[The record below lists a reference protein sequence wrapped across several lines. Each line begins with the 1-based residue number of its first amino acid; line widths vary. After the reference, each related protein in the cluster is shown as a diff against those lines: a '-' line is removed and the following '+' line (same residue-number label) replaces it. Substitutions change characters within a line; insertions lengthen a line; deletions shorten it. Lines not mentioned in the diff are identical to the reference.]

1 MSFAIGLGGIVVALV
16 FLTAAVYKGWSILY
30 SSIIS
35 VIIIA
40 VTNGLNLYEALT
52 VNYVSSFTSYAAS
65 YFILF
70 CEGAMLGKLY
80 DASGAAWKIGKT
92 VVDKCGTKFAL
103 IGYIAVA
110 AVLEYGGI
118 STFVICFVLLPLAKP
133 IFKETGTPWYMWP
146 AITIVPIIGPELM
159 TPGGL
164 QSHNIIPTQ
173 ILGTDLTAAP
183 VMGVVFT
190 VVCTLCG
197 SSSAPKMWSG
207 SAIPCLLWMRQTPAW
222 TGRTPPISSQPSS
235 LSWSVW
241 CLSTLQNS
249 LRSTAWAS
257 VSSCVFSFSTAAS
270 LPASWFPR

>member
-52 VNYVSSFTSYAAS
+52 VNYVSSFTSHAAS

-118 STFVICFVLLPLAKP
+118 STFVICFVSASPGQAYFQRPGPPLVWAGHHDCTDYRAGIDDSRWSTEP
-133 IFKETGTPWYMWP
+133 
-146 AITIVPIIGPELM
+146 
-159 TPGGL
+159 
-164 QSHNIIPTQ
+164 NIIPTQ
-173 ILGTDLTAAP
+173 ILGTRSNSRT
-183 VMGVVFT
+183 GHG
-190 VVCTLCG
+190 CCIYRGILCD
-197 SSSAPKMWSG
+197 MWS
-207 SAIPCLLWMRQTPAW
+207 ALCVELKRAKNVEWKR
-222 TGRTPPISSQPSS
+222 
-235 LSWSVW
+235 
-241 CLSTLQNS
+241 NS
-249 LRSTAWAS
+249 LPP
-257 VSSCVFSFSTAAS
+257 CG
-270 LPASWFPR
+270 

>member
-1 MSFAIGLGGIVVALV
+1 MSFALGLGGIVVALV
-16 FLTAAVYKGWSILY
+16 FLTVAVYKGWSILY

-40 VTNGLNLYEALT
+40 LTNGRDLYEALT
-52 VNYVSSFTSYAAS
+52 VDYVSSFTSYAAA

-92 VVDKCGTKFAL
+92 VVEKCGTKFAL
-103 IGYIAVA
+103 VGYIAVA
-110 AVLEYGGI
+110 AILEYGGI

-164 QSHNIIPTQ
+164 QTHNIIPTQ

-183 VMGVVFT
+183 VMGTVFT
-190 VVCTLCG
+190 VVYFAICG
-197 SSSAPKMWSG
+197 
-207 SAIPCLLWMRQTPAW
+207 LYF
-222 TGRTPPISSQPSS
+222 
-235 LSWSVW
+235 V
-241 CLSTLQNS
+241 
-249 LRSTAWAS
+249 
-257 VSSCVFSFSTAAS
+257 
-270 LPASWFPR
+270 

>member
-92 VVDKCGTKFAL
+92 VFCSASPGQAYFQGDRDPLVYVAGHHDCTDYRAGIDDSRWSTEPQYHTHTDPWYRSNSRTGHGCCIYRGILCDMWSVLCVGAQARQKCGVEAQF
-103 IGYIAVA
+103 
-110 AVLEYGGI
+110 
-118 STFVICFVLLPLAKP
+118 
-133 IFKETGTPWYMWP
+133 
-146 AITIVPIIGPELM
+146 
-159 TPGGL
+159 
-164 QSHNIIPTQ
+164 
-173 ILGTDLTAAP
+173 
-183 VMGVVFT
+183 
-190 VVCTLCG
+190 
-197 SSSAPKMWSG
+197 
-207 SAIPCLLWMRQTPAW
+207 
-222 TGRTPPISSQPSS
+222 
-235 LSWSVW
+235 
-241 CLSTLQNS
+241 
-249 LRSTAWAS
+249 
-257 VSSCVFSFSTAAS
+257 
-270 LPASWFPR
+270 PASCG